1 MDLMRFVV
9 FLVVFLALFVFGIG
23 LAVNFPHT
31 ADEKYSD
38 VFKSSVIPFP
48 VLVSSAQ
55 DTGTDTDLIPADTSD
70 DTSTDTSSA
79 KDSDDEKEDGI
90 LSGLVGVLRK
100 PFDMLGDL
108 LETIISGM
116 KTVSNMIGSVYT
128 MVKDLFSQIS
138 DGILKSVEAVRSI
151 PVFGNVLAG
160 ILISLMTILT
170 IFFLLKVIDILLP

>member
-55 DTGTDTDLIPADTSD
+55 DTSTDTDLIPADTS
-70 DTSTDTSSA
+70 TDTSST
-79 KDSDDEKEDGI
+79 KDSDDEREDGI
-90 LSGLVGVLRK
+90 LSGLVDVLRK

-108 LETIISGM
+108 LERLLLGLKMVGDMISRLFSM
-116 KTVSNMIGSVYT
+116 TN
-128 MVKDLFSQIS
+128 DLFSQIS

>member
-55 DTGTDTDLIPADTSD
+55 DTGTDTDLIPADTS
-70 DTSTDTSSA
+70 TDTSST
-79 KDSDDEKEDGI
+79 KDSDDEEDGI
-90 LSGLVGVLRK
+90 LSGLVDVLKK
-100 PFDMLGDL
+100 PFDALGDIL
-108 LETIISGM
+108 DRIISGM
-116 KTVSNMIGSVYT
+116 KTVSNMIGSVYQ

>member
-55 DTGTDTDLIPADTSD
+55 DTG
-70 DTSTDTSSA
+70 TDTSSA